1 MGDSDTENP
10 VAKPLSSAQIGLYSS
25 FVVPLT
31 IVSLPLTVY
40 LPKLYGEL
48 GINLALMGIVL
59 LVARVS
65 DVVTDPIIGILSDKT
80 RSRIG
85 RRKPWLIFGALPL
98 MATTY
103 LLFVPPDDVSLAYFI
118 AVVIL
123 TYLAVTI
130 VDIPYYS
137 GGAEMSGN
145 YHERSRITVTRESF
159 RFFGFLLAA
168 LIPAI
173 SQEAFGV
180 TELRDQVF
188 FLAIGICALMPI
200 VTILANVFVPEPKIP
215 ETPIQRF
222 TFEQYKKG
230 FRFMMRNGPYVRI
243 LIGFTGTVVGT
254 SVDSVVSFFFCE
266 YVLLAEASYQIAL
279 VGMMIAAMM
288 ALPGW
293 LYLSKRIGKHKTF
306 VVSVVW
312 YVSCA
317 MLMPLLYFVPDWS
330 GDGFIALQTLKG
342 VCAGAIGAMAFS
354 MAADAIDIDTI
365 KSGEP
370 RTAFYLATWSAAQ
383 KIAVAFASFLGL
395 TLVSLFGFDPTL
407 EAGLSQAE
415 GGNTNLALIGIALLY
430 TVIPSCFYLVTLP
443 WIWSYSLTEE
453 RQSRIRERLERRHIA
468 RHDDLAGINNA
479 SMKPIAGSLDH
490 GISDAGGSE

>member
-1 MGDSDTENP
+1 M
-10 VAKPLSSAQIGLYSS
+10 KPLGKAQIALYSS
-25 FVVPLT
+25 FVMPLT
-31 IVSLPLTVY
+31 IVNLPLTVY

-48 GINLALMGIVL
+48 GINLALMGTIL
-59 LVARVS
+59 LVARFS
-65 DVVTDPIIGILSDKT
+65 DVITDPIMGVLSDKT

-98 MATTY
+98 MVTTY

-130 VDIPYYS
+130 VSIPYFS
-137 GGAEMSGN
+137 WGAEMSGN
-145 YHERSRITVTRESF
+145 YHERSRISVTRESF
-159 RFFGFLLAA
+159 QFFGYLLAA

-173 SQEAFGV
+173 AQEAFGV

-188 FLAIGICALMPI
+188 LLAISICALMPI
-200 VTILANVFVPEPKIP
+200 VTVLANVFVPEPRIP
-215 ETPIQRF
+215 ETQIQRF
-222 TFEQYKKG
+222 TFEQYRKG
-230 FRFMMRNGPYVRI
+230 YRFMIRNGPFVRV
-243 LIGFTGTVVGT
+243 LIGLTGTVIGT

-279 VGMMIAAMM
+279 VGMMIAAMV

-293 LYLSKRIGKHKTF
+293 FYLSKRIGKHKTF
-306 VVSVVW
+306 VVSILW

-317 MLMPLLYFVPDWS
+317 ILMPLLYFVPDWS
-330 GDGFIALQTLKG
+330 GEGFIALQTLKG

-370 RTAFYLATWSAAQ
+370 RTAFYLATWGAAQ
-383 KIAVAFASFLGL
+383 KIAAAFASFLGL
-395 TLVSLFGFDPTL
+395 TLVSLFGFDATL
-407 EAGLSQAE
+407 EAGLSPAE
-415 GGNTNLALIGIALLY
+415 GGNTNLALIGIVLLY
-430 TVIPSCFYLVTLP
+430 TVIPCCFYLSTLP
-443 WIWSYSLTEE
+443 WVWSYSLTEE
-453 RQSRIRERLERRHIA
+453 RQAKIRERLERKQIA
-468 RHDDLAGINNA
+468 RQQDLIGANGASAG
-479 SMKPIAGSLDH
+479 H
-490 GISDAGGSE
+490 DAGPLDLGGSR

>member
-1 MGDSDTENP
+1 MSNQETEGIIS
-10 VAKPLSSAQIGLYSS
+10 KPLGNVQIGLYSS

-31 IVSLPLTVY
+31 IVTLPLTTY
-40 LPKLYGEL
+40 LPKIYGEL
-48 GINLALMGIVL
+48 GINLALMGIIL
-59 LVARVS
+59 LVARAS

-80 RSRIG
+80 RSKIG
-85 RRKPWLIFGALPL
+85 RRKPWLIFGAVPL
-98 MATTY
+98 MVTTY
-103 LLFVPPDDVSLAYFI
+103 LLFVPPDDVSLAYFL

-123 TYLAVTI
+123 TYLAYTI
-130 VDIPYYS
+130 VSIPYLS
-137 GGAEMSGN
+137 WGAEMSGS

-159 RFFGFLLAA
+159 QFFGYLLAA

-173 SQEAFGV
+173 AQEAFGV

-188 FLAIGICALMPI
+188 LLAISICALVPI

-215 ETPIQRF
+215 ETQIERF

-230 FRFMMRNGPYVRI
+230 FRFMMRNGPFVRV
-243 LIGFTGTVVGT
+243 LIGLTGTVIGT

-279 VGMMIAAMM
+279 VGMMIAAIV

-293 LYLSKRIGKHKTF
+293 FYLSKRIGKHKTF
-306 VVSVVW
+306 VVSILW

-330 GDGFIALQTLKG
+330 GEGFIALQTLKG
-342 VCAGAIGAMAFS
+342 VCAGAIGAMALS

-370 RTAFYLATWSAAQ
+370 RTAFYLATWGAAQ
-383 KIAVAFASFLGL
+383 KIAAAFASFLGL
-395 TLVSLFGFDPTL
+395 TLVSLFGFDATL
-407 EAGLSQAE
+407 EAGLSPAE
-415 GGNTNLALIGIALLY
+415 GGNTNLSLIGIVLLY
-430 TVIPSCFYLVTLP
+430 TLIPCCFYLSTLP
-443 WIWSYSLTEE
+443 WVWSYSLTEE
-453 RQSRIRERLERRHIA
+453 RQAKIRERLERRQIGRQGA
-468 RHDDLAGINNA
+468 SAGLTSVSTNHV
-479 SMKPIAGSLDH
+479 P
-490 GISDAGGSE
+490 GSEGLADSDSAGNK